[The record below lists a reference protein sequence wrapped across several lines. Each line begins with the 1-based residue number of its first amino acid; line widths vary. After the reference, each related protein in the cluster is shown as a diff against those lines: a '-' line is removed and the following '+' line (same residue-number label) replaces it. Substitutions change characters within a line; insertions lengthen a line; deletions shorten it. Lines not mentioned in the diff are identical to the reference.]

1 MNTNNSPHRVGI
13 YARVSRDSSDNANQL
28 LLLREYC
35 QKMNYEIHLEYVDVI
50 SGGKSNRPKF
60 NEMMTDAS
68 KRKFD
73 LLLFFAL
80 DRLTREGTRQTIHY
94 LQLLESYGITY
105 QSYSEPYLNN
115 SGVFK
120 DVIIS
125 LLSTLARQERIRTA
139 ERVRAGLAR
148 ARAQGK
154 VGGRPPLDE
163 AIVAKIH
170 ELKTQGLSIVAI
182 SRQLGISRGS
192 VYQYL

>member
-1 MNTNNSPHRVGI
+1 MNTNNTSHRVGI
-13 YARVSRDSSDNANQL
+13 YARVSRDSSDNTNQL

-35 QKMNYEIHLEYVDVI
+35 QKMNYEIHQEYEDVI
-50 SGGKSNRPKF
+50 SGGKSNRPQF

-120 DVIIS
+120 DVIVS
-125 LLSTLARQERIRTA
+125 LLSTLAKQERIRTG
-139 ERVRAGLAR
+139 ERVRAGLAL
-148 ARAQGK
+148 ARSNGK
-154 VGGRPPLDE
+154 VGGRPKLDDSV
-163 AIVAKIH
+163 VANIK
-170 ELKTQGLSIVAI
+170 ELKSQGSSIMAI
-182 SRQLGISRGS
+182 SKQLGISRNS